1 VLVNIAPVVAMSEC
15 GLVVYDSGRK
25 ILLDPKK
32 ESASDLMFFSHAHSD
47 HMMKTRKKDIT
58 YAEQVL
64 TSTETFHLARTRG
77 VDLSFAKCK
86 DFREGYQLIDTCHV
100 LGSRGLLIEDKIYY
114 TGDISTRRRGF
125 MGGANVPKVD
135 VLIVESTFGSSRY
148 VFPPVEDVIHLANK
162 IIAEMFDRGLSVILF
177 GYPLGKAQLLTQ
189 LFQHWSPLFICDSVA
204 KINAIYRNFGI
215 RLKEGTVFS
224 SAKEESSLL
233 KSAPWLMIAPMGSA
247 RSAQIRGIKE
257 RCRAISIGFSGW
269 AIDKKYKFMMGLD
282 YALPLSDH
290 CDYEELVRL
299 VLSSRARKIYTFHG
313 FSVEFARS
321 LRDIGLDAEPVTRL
335 QKSRPVKMSPTI
347 RGTLDS
353 YL

>member
-1 VLVNIAPVVAMSEC
+1 MSEC
-15 GLVVYDSGRK
+15 GLVIYDRGRK

-47 HMMKTRKKDIT
+47 HMMKTKKKNIT
-58 YAEQVL
+58 SDEQVL
-64 TSTETFHLARTRG
+64 TSLETFYLARTRG
-77 VDLSFAKCK
+77 IDFSLAKCK
-86 DFREGYQLIDTCHV
+86 DSCNGYQLIDTCHV

-114 TGDISTRRRGF
+114 TGDISTRKRGF

-135 VLIVESTFGSSRY
+135 ILIVESTFGSPRY
-148 VFPPVEDVIHLANK
+148 VFPPVEAVIHIANK
-162 IIAEMFDRGLSVILF
+162 IIGEMFDRGLSVILF

-189 LFQHWSPLFICDSVA
+189 LFQHWSPLFISDSVA
-204 KINAIYRNFGI
+204 KINTIYRDFGI
-215 RLKEGTVFS
+215 SLKEGTVLA
-224 SAKEESSLL
+224 SASDESLLL

-247 RSAQIRGIKE
+247 RSAYVRRIKE

-269 AIDKKYKFMMGLD
+269 AIDKNYKFMMGLD

-299 VLSSRARKIYTFHG
+299 VMLSEASKVYTFHG
-313 FSVEFARS
+313 FSTEFALS
-321 LRDIGLDAEPVTRL
+321 LRDLGLDAEPVARL
-335 QKSRPVKMSPTI
+335 QKSRPFDLSPAT
-347 RGTLDS
+347 GGNLDS